1 MVDLWRAEP
10 LYEQLAA
17 ILRGKIES
25 GEWPPGH
32 KIPSELALQQ
42 IYDVGRGTVRKALAQ
57 LRDEGHI
64 VTFDGRGSFVPPATE

>member
-42 IYDVGRGTVRKALAQ
+42 TYDVGRGTVRKALAQ
-57 LRDEGHI
+57 LRQEGKI
-64 VTFDGRGSFVPPATE
+64 VTFDGRGSFVPPEAE